1 MEEQHH
7 AFLALKIMNAQEIQL
22 WRHAQFII
30 IRWLAKVFASLAL
43 TVKIVRMY

>member
-7 AFLALKIMNAQEIQL
+7 AFLALKIMNAQEIPL
-22 WRHAQFII
+22 LRHAQFII
-30 IRWLAKVFASLAL
+30 IPWLVKVFASLAL